1 MPLNFKIDETL
12 INAMI
17 DAGEKGFKLGG
28 KNLTCV
34 GVGRMQPMALSSVS
48 GIIGIV
54 GRVNGSLLVNM
65 SEAAAL
71 RVTSGMLGGDFTS
84 LNADVLDGVAEVT
97 NVIGGRMKSSLATS
111 GYPLDNIT
119 LPAVIVGQSYFVTQS
134 RGMLVYNVT
143 LNLDDDGVPKIT
155 DRVVQVVLTVMTSD
169 LKRQEK
175 AAG

>member
-1 MPLNFKIDETL
+1 MPLQFKIDEVL

-17 DAGEKGFKLGG
+17 DSGEKGFKLGG
-28 KNLTCV
+28 KSLTCV
-34 GVGRMQPMALSSVS
+34 GIGRTQPMALASVS

-71 RVTSGMLGGDFTS
+71 QVTSGMLGTTYSGLTS
-84 LNADVLDGVAEVT
+84 EVLDGVAEVT

-119 LPAVIVGQSYFVTQS
+119 LPAVIVGQSYFITQS
-134 RGMLVYNVT
+134 RGMLTFNVT
-143 LNLDDDGVPKIT
+143 FNMEDEGVT
-155 DRVVQVVLTVMTSD
+155 RMQDRVVQMVLTVMTTD
-169 LKRQEK
+169 LKR
-175 AAG
+175 AAPSS